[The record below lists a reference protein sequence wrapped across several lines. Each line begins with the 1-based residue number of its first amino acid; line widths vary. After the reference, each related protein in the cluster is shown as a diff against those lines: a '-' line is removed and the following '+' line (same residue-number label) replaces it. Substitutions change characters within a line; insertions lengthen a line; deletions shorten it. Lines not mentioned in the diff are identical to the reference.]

1 MVVQARP
8 KYVGG
13 AVKRREDP
21 RLLSGRG
28 RYVADIQLPRMLHL
42 GVVRSP
48 VAHARIS
55 AIDATQALAEAGTVA
70 VVTFNDIRDA
80 VHPLPSID
88 LFPDSKP
95 ALHTALADTKVRYV
109 GEPVAAVLAT
119 DPYVAEDAAELV
131 GLDFEPLPVV
141 LSIDEAVAA
150 DAPVLYEEFGTNVA
164 NTIRQETGDVA
175 RAFSGAA
182 HVVEETFTIHRYGPV
197 PMETRGVVAEP
208 DTATGRIRVYSSTQF
223 PHLLRQFIAGTLNLP
238 ESKVQVI
245 APDVGGGFGAKCEFY
260 PEEVLVPLLAMR
272 TGRPV
277 RWVEDRREHLI
288 STTQAR
294 EQKHHV
300 KAAVDADG
308 IITALDVES
317 WTNNG
322 SCMSTLATT
331 PASIFSAMLR
341 GPYRI
346 PNYRSVSHSVLSN
359 KTPLA
364 VYRGA
369 GHPQAAFVMERMA
382 DVVAGKLGIDRAELR
397 RRNMLTPEELPND
410 RGTEIVL
417 AGKVNYDSGDYPRC
431 LSMALDRIGYEDFPA
446 RQRASREAGRYLGL
460 GLCCFV
466 EETAIGPFESAI
478 VRADGQGKV
487 TVVTGCSPH
496 GQGHVTALSQLVAD
510 EFEIPLEDITVLH
523 GDTDLIPDGFGTF
536 ASRSAAI
543 GGAAARNAAV
553 KVKARAMQVASHL
566 LEVGVTDLEWA
577 DGEARVKGDPAARVS
592 LAAAAQAATAMN
604 APLSEDFGFHLSGE
618 DRFQP
623 AGIAFSNAVHAAIV
637 DVDTQTGKVDI
648 QKYVVVHDCGT
659 VVNPVIVEGQ
669 VHGGVAQG
677 IGGTL
682 LEEFPYA
689 PDGQPLATTFMDYLL
704 PTVDDIPDIEVGH
717 LETPTP
723 LNPYGMKGAGEGG
736 AVGAP
741 GAIVNA
747 IADALRPLGVH
758 LTDDGP
764 YSPAKV
770 LGLTRGNRPGG

>member
-1 MVVQARP
+1 MAVQARP

-42 GVVRSP
+42 AIVRSP
-48 VAHARIS
+48 MAHATIS
-55 AIDATQALAEAGTVA
+55 KIDPTEALAEPGTVA
-70 VVTFNDIRDA
+70 VVTFSEIRED
-80 VHPLPSID
+80 VQPLPSID

-95 ALHTALADTKVRYV
+95 ALHTALADGKVRYV

-119 DPYVAEDAAELV
+119 DPYAAEDAAELV
-131 GLDFEPLPVV
+131 GLDLEPLPVV
-141 LSIDEAVAA
+141 LSIDDATTAG
-150 DAPVLYEEFGTNVA
+150 APVLYEEFGTNVA

-175 RAFSGAA
+175 AAFSAAA
-182 HVVEETFTIHRYGPV
+182 HVFEETFTIHRYGPV
-197 PMETRGVVAEP
+197 PMETRGVVAEFNA
-208 DTATGRIRVYSSTQF
+208 TTGRLKVYSSTQF
-223 PHLLRQFIAGTLNLP
+223 PHLLRAFISGTLSLP

-294 EQKHHV
+294 EQKHKI

-308 IITALDVES
+308 TITAVDVES

-322 SCMSTLATT
+322 SCMFTLATT

-369 GHPQAAFVMERMA
+369 GHPQAAFVMERTV
-382 DVVAGKLGIDRAELR
+382 DIIAGRLGLDRAELR
-397 RRNMLTPEELPND
+397 RHNMLTSDELPSD

-431 LSMALDRIGYEDFPA
+431 LSMALDLIGYDAFPA
-446 RQRASREAGRYLGL
+446 RQREALQAGRYLGL

-466 EETAIGPFESAI
+466 EETAIGPFESAV
-478 VRADGQGKV
+478 VRVDGQGKV
-487 TVVTGCSPH
+487 TVLTGCSPH

-510 EFEIPLEDITVLH
+510 EFEIPLEDITVLY

-543 GGAAARNAAV
+543 GGAAARKAAA
-553 KVKARAMQVASHL
+553 KVKARAMRVASHV
-566 LEVGVTDLEWA
+566 LEVDPADLEWA
-577 DGEARVKGDPAARVS
+577 DGEARVKGDPSASVS
-592 LAAAAQAATAMN
+592 LAAAAQAATAMS
-604 APLSEDFGFHLSGE
+604 APLSEDFGFHLTGE

-623 AGIAFSNAVHAAIV
+623 AGIAFSNAVHAVITEV
-637 DVDTQTGKVDI
+637 DIRTGQVDI

-659 VVNPVIVEGQ
+659 VVNPIIVEGQ

-704 PTVDDIPDIEVGH
+704 PTVDDIPDIVIDH

-723 LNPYGMKGAGEGG
+723 LNPYGIKGAGEGG

-741 GAIVNA
+741 GCIVNA
-747 IADALRPLGVH
+747 IADALGPLGVH

-770 LGLTRGNRPGG
+770 LGLVRRTQPGG